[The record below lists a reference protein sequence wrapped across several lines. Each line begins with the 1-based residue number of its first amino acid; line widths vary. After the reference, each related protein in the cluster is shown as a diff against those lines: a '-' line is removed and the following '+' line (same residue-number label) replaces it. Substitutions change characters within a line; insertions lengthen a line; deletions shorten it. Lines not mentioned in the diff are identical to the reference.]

1 MPIEKEILTGLMK
14 DRKIYASNPGRHDYL
29 R

>member
-1 MPIEKEILTGLMK
+1 MPIEKEILTGLVK
-14 DRKIYASNPGRHDYL
+14 DRKIYASNLDWKDSL